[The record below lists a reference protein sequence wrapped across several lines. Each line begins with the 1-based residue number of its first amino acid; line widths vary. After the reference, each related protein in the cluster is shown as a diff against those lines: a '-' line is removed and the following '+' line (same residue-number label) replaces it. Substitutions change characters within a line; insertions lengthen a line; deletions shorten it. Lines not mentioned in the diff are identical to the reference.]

1 MQGVNELKKGNFQY
15 QLSECKNGEFREL
28 TAAFQD
34 MGREIW
40 KLKIDI
46 YEEQIQRQKAQL
58 AFLQNQLKPHF
69 LLNCLN
75 NLRALE
81 LAGEHDKFQNLIT
94 KVGSYMRATLSSRGI
109 CTLEEELQNINNYVE
124 IQKVRYENR
133 FDIEISVC
141 RDLLQMNV
149 PTQILQCFVENA
161 IKYQLDAGKKLQ
173 IKIKIDFADP
183 DCEFMKIIVVDNGSG
198 FSQEVL
204 ELLNAGKQI
213 KKEDRTCVGIYNV
226 MNRLK
231 IYYED
236 RAKIYFRNQENQGAS
251 IEILIPVE

>member
-1 MQGVNELKKGNFQY
+1 
-15 QLSECKNGEFREL
+15 
-28 TAAFQD
+28 
-34 MGREIW
+34 
-40 KLKIDI
+40 
-46 YEEQIQRQKAQL
+46 
-58 AFLQNQLKPHF
+58 
-69 LLNCLN
+69 
-75 NLRALE
+75 
-81 LAGEHDKFQNLIT
+81 
-94 KVGSYMRATLSSRGI
+94 MRATLSSRGI

-204 ELLNAGKQI
+204 ELLMQG
-213 KKEDRTCVGIYNV
+213 
-226 MNRLK
+226 NR
-231 IYYED
+231 
-236 RAKIYFRNQENQGAS
+236 
-251 IEILIPVE
+251 

>member
-1 MQGVNELKKGNFQY
+1 
-15 QLSECKNGEFREL
+15 
-28 TAAFQD
+28 

-149 PTQILQCFVENA
+149 PTQILQCFVEKRLN
-161 IKYQLDAGKKLQ
+161 INWMRGKSYRSK
-173 IKIKIDFADP
+173 
-183 DCEFMKIIVVDNGSG
+183 
-198 FSQEVL
+198 
-204 ELLNAGKQI
+204 
-213 KKEDRTCVGIYNV
+213 
-226 MNRLK
+226 
-231 IYYED
+231 
-236 RAKIYFRNQENQGAS
+236 
-251 IEILIPVE
+251 